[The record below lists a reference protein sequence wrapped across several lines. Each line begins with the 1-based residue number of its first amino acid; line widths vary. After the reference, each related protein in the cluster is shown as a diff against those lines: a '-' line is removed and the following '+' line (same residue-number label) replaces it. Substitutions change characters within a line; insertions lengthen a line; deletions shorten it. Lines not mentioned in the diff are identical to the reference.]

1 MKTNCSRFLFGGYT
15 VFLLLFTARLFCL
28 VLICS
33 AKAEEANA
41 ASTNIKEVTYEDL
54 ALDLA
59 NLGGAT
65 IRVKAKLL
73 CSVHMAECF
82 LNPVGKGE
90 VGRPIS
96 LNIRSLQLSFRKK
109 LFKECDSLS
118 NECIV
123 EVTGA
128 VPHVALYGSVD
139 VSDISLIHSR

>member
-1 MKTNCSRFLFGGYT
+1 MKTNCSRFLFGGCT
-15 VFLLLFTARLFCL
+15 VFLAFFTASLFCL

-41 ASTNIKEVTYEDL
+41 ASASIKEVTYEDL
-54 ALDLA
+54 ALDLV
-59 NLGGAT
+59 NLGGTT

-82 LNPVGKGE
+82 LNPVGKGGIE
-90 VGRPIS
+90 RPIS
-96 LNIRSLQLSFRKK
+96 LNVRSLQLSFRKK

-123 EVTGA
+123 EVTGT
-128 VPHVALYGSVD
+128 VPHVGLYGSVD
-139 VSDISLIHSR
+139 VSDISFVH